1 MEDWAYD
8 YIFFFVNRHDLSKK
22 HTALYS
28 VLWSTKFYSPIE
40 LDIPRID
47 DAMILREEYADYM
60 FDSDITNADEI
71 IEHLESEEISC
82 FEVLL
87 VSAIK
92 AIHEYGALMGDSIS
106 EVFATFLINMGVY
119 ISDSDIERGVN
130 PKYMRQNLTR
140 WLDRDYNADGTDG
153 NILFLTEYCPSYKTT
168 KGYEVPLDMR
178 LMSIWDQ
185 INVYILDRLP
195 F

>member
-8 YIFFFVNRHDLSKK
+8 YIFFFVKRHDLPTN
-22 HTALYS
+22 HAALYTE
-28 VLWSTKFYSPIE
+28 LWTTKYYSPIE
-40 LDIPRID
+40 LDMPRID
-47 DAMILREEYADYM
+47 DAMILREEYIDHL
-60 FDSDITNADEI
+60 FDSNAKNADEI
-71 IEHLESEEISC
+71 IEYLESEEISC

-87 VSAIK
+87 VSAVK
-92 AIHEYGALMGDSIS
+92 AMHEYGAIIGDSIS
-106 EVFATFLINMGVY
+106 EVFTMFLVNIGVY
-119 ISDSDIERGVN
+119 ISDSEIMKGIN
-130 PKYMRQNLTR
+130 PKHIRENLTR
-140 WLDRDYNADGTDG
+140 WLDRDYNPDGTDG
-153 NILFLTEYCPSYKTT
+153 NILFLVENPTYKTA